1 MRIKTTVTSGKGAS
15 WSPASTTVPST
26 WPKPGEQAPSN
37 ALANSKQADRTASW
51 RADRNFKRP
60 VRSKAAHHLLARN
73 RPYVA
78 SKLRGR
84 VACLANWAASRL
96 LRRAPQTAHAAARSI
111 RDKRAPTGSLTRQRN
126 RDSSSC
132 SQQHGLYRR
141 PARPERQL
149 ALILLR
155 RSALQVRQDLRNQ
168 LRLLDAGDDLQ
179 LPAAAR
185 AALDLD
191 TEHSLQ
197 PSCPAHR
204 HMPGRR
210 RLDRISP
217 RHRRRRCTAPSTQT
231 NAAKTAASREV
242 PLPRGASATRLR

>member
-1 MRIKTTVTSGKGAS
+1 M
-15 WSPASTTVPST
+15 PARSTR
-26 WPKPGEQAPSN
+26 A
-37 ALANSKQADRTASW
+37 ADRK
-51 RADRNFKRP
+51 FKPPSGPSLPTTP
-60 VRSKAAHHLLARN
+60 VRLTGLMLSPSLGAAWFAWQIGPPVGFCAEP
-73 RPYVA
+73 RP
-78 SKLRGR
+78 LPGR
-84 VACLANWAASRL
+84 QISVP
-96 LRRAPQTAHAAARSI
+96 RRPQTAHAAARSI

-132 SQQHGLYRR
+132 SQQPGLYRW
-141 PARPERQL
+141 PPRPERQL

-155 RSALQVRQDLRNQ
+155 RCTLQVRQYLRNE

-179 LPAAAR
+179 LATAAR
-185 AALDLD
+185 AALDLY

-217 RHRRRRCTAPSTQT
+217 RHRRRRCTTAPLRRRHRRPII
-231 NAAKTAASREV
+231 AV
-242 PLPRGASATRLR
+242 RGKHDYPMELIRRL